1 MPSNAPPTGSPA
13 PGPEGTPRRKGSRR
27 LLRGL
32 RVFVAGFVVL
42 AVVVGV
48 FLAFLLQTGPG
59 QTLVL
64 RTVLSQVDRVVQE
77 GRVEVASIR
86 SDGLL
91 RGMTLRGVAIRDAGG
106 RPFLEADSI
115 RVAYS
120 VRTFFQR
127 EVVLTPVDVWAPRV
141 VIETLHGEPRSNLA
155 RIFLP
160 PPVPD
165 PDVPVE
171 EDEPDE
177 LPPDPIPVE
186 EPAVEPVDDGPS
198 LRIELG
204 RVAIHGG
211 ELIVRT
217 PVDGEPAPRIQVEE
231 VPGIEGLH
239 QVVRFHEIQ
248 ARLSRAELLTPAG
261 ERFEVGSLSLI
272 GQIFEDPFRI
282 EDFRGEVRRVAERLE
297 LEAEHVR
304 LDATELGGRLALDW
318 SDEAAGMTL
327 EVAMQADPIRLEDFR
342 WVEPRLPQGEGRLT
356 LAGEGPLDAGRWR
369 LTDVDIRAGSSR
381 IRGEAGVDLG
391 AELTLAATD
400 LEFLPLELSL
410 LDSWLEEPLPVGGR
424 LEGRARLNGPFRAL
438 RVDGNLTYSD
448 PAVDLPASTVRATG
462 ILHLG
467 DPLGVTE
474 LSLFADP
481 FRYGTLSAFFPD
493 APIQGEGTLRVEASG
508 SLAQGL
514 RFTADA
520 RHGVDG
526 LESRVLAL
534 GSVRQVDG
542 DFRLSVDGNLEPLSL
557 DGLARATALEIPAE
571 GEIRA
576 QLRLEGLLSDLRMD
590 GRVQTPGG
598 VVAVDIRTDIRDP
611 GAGYR
616 LVASTSD
623 LDLTAFLPDL
633 PTPSLVSGSV
643 EAEGRGLDLETVEG
657 SGELTLTDSRVGEA
671 VVDRVTARIQARGGV
686 LQIDELELVS
696 PLAHLT
702 ARGELGLRAG
712 TGTQEGERPGT
723 GVLEVAWEVEDFHSL
738 RPLLIGDTLI
748 VADTL
753 TQLERDILIFDGLDP
768 DALEET
774 RGPPLEGRAQ
784 GELQLRGSIP
794 DLVFDGWVRM
804 AEVVWDQARLGEGR
818 LDFQGRSAGRELRGV
833 EGELELETPA
843 WGRWEFQHVEGE
855 MAYAP
860 GEGSAQVTLLRQEA
874 ESYRVQGRFAH
885 DTVGVDV
892 DLDVLELNLDPVQWT
907 LAQPARIRIQGRRF
921 EVDDLEV
928 RRPDPVDRPANG
940 PASGPVR
947 MRVAGV
953 LDLEG
958 ESRLRAEAEGVDLER
973 LAGILQF
980 DPRVAGTLDLEL
992 DLEGA
997 AQAPVMDGRILIRDL
1012 AMDDLEVSRV
1022 EGTLEYRD
1030 RVARTQLGVEQDG
1043 RRLLRLAGSYPVDLA
1058 FTEVETRLSDQEVD
1072 LVLSVDSL
1080 PAATLLA
1087 MLDVLEDVEGV
1098 LDGEME
1104 LRGPPRNLRP
1114 SGSLRLSGGALSLP
1128 EIGLH
1133 PRGIEADFTVEP
1145 DGVIRVDGQARA
1157 RGTARVQGTVDLS
1170 DLTDPGFD
1178 LRVDASGFQAVE
1190 RRDLEARVGGQV
1202 NLSGSFTRPRVTGNV
1217 RVEQGVIFLEEF
1229 ARTAEVVDLT
1239 DPSFFD
1245 VVDTTLVAVRPV
1257 VEAAQNPF
1265 LQNLRVDV
1273 DLSIQRD
1280 FWLRSREINVE
1291 MGGDL
1296 IVAFDR
1302 ARRDILLVGILEATR
1317 GNYVAFGRQFQVRE
1331 GMVEFVG
1338 TPGVNPTLAI
1348 EAVHRL
1354 RREGGEPLEI
1364 LASVGGTLLNP
1375 RVSLSSEAQP
1385 PIAQSDL
1392 ISYLIFGR
1400 PSYALGSGET
1410 SVLEGAAGAG
1420 VSAVTGTIAT
1430 QLSQILARQI
1440 GLDFFTITQAQESD
1454 VGGLPPTVG
1463 SAFAGTQVEVGQYLR
1478 ENLFLALVLRPLQGI
1493 GGTQAQLPGARL
1505 EWRFSDTWT
1514 MEGYVEDRFGRQGVY
1529 TFGQAGLQ
1537 VSRIFGIELF
1547 REWGY

>member
-1 MPSNAPPTGSPA
+1 MPSNAPPSKSPPRGSEQ
-13 PGPEGTPRRKGSRR
+13 GPRRKGSRR

-32 RVFVAGFVVL
+32 GVFLAGLVVL
-42 AVVVGV
+42 VVVIGV
-48 FLAFLLQTGPG
+48 FLAFLFQTGPG

-64 RTVLSQVDRVVQE
+64 RTALSQVDRVLQE
-77 GRVEVASIR
+77 GRMEVSSIH

-91 RGMTLRGVAIRDAGG
+91 RGMTLRGIAIRDAGG
-106 RPFLEADSI
+106 RPFLEADSVRI
-115 RVAYS
+115 AYS

-127 EVVLTPVDVWAPRV
+127 EVVLNPVDLWAPRV
-141 VIETLHGEPRSNLA
+141 VIETLRGEPRSNLA
-155 RIFLP
+155 RIFVP

-165 PDVPVE
+165 PAPPVE
-171 EDEPDE
+171 EEGPDE
-177 LPPDPIPVE
+177 LPPDTIPVE
-186 EPAVEPVDDGPS
+186 APAVEPVEEGPS
-198 LRIELG
+198 LRIELR

-217 PVDGEPAPRIQVEE
+217 PVEGEPAPRIQVDE
-231 VPGIEGLH
+231 VPGIEGFH

-248 ARLSRAELLTPAG
+248 ARLSRAELLAPAG
-261 ERFEVGSLSLI
+261 ERFEVGALSLI
-272 GQIFEDPFRI
+272 GQIFDEPFRI
-282 EDFRGEVRRVAERLE
+282 EDFRGEIRRVAERLE
-297 LEAEHVR
+297 LEAEHLR
-304 LDATELGGRLALDW
+304 LEGTELDGRLALDW
-318 SDEAAGMTL
+318 GDEAAGMTL
-327 EVAMQADPIRLEDFR
+327 AVALQADPVRLEDFR

-356 LAGEGPLDAGRWR
+356 LAGEGPLNAGQWR
-369 LTDVDIRAGSSR
+369 LTEVDIRSGSSR
-381 IRGEAGVDLG
+381 IRGRAGVDLG
-391 AELTLAATD
+391 AELRIAATD
-400 LEFLPLELSL
+400 LEFLPMELSL
-410 LDSWLEEPLPVGGR
+410 LDSWLDEPLPVGGR
-424 LEGRARLNGPFRAL
+424 LQGRARLDGPFRAL

-448 PAVDLPASTVRATG
+448 PAVDLPTSTVRATG
-462 ILHLG
+462 TLHLG
-467 DPLGVTE
+467 DPLGVSE
-474 LSLFADP
+474 LSLVADP
-481 FRYGTLSAFFPD
+481 FRYGTLSAFLPD
-493 APIQGEGTLRVEASG
+493 VPIQGEGTLRVEASG
-508 SLAQGL
+508 SLTQGL

-557 DGLARATALEIPAE
+557 DGLARATSLEIPAE
-571 GEIRA
+571 GEVRA
-576 QLRLEGLLSDLRMD
+576 QLRLEGLLSDLQMN

-598 VVAVDIRTDIRDP
+598 VVAVEIRTDVRDP

-616 LVASTSD
+616 VVAATSE

-633 PTPSLVSGSV
+633 PRLSVVSGSL

-657 SGELTLTDSRVGEA
+657 SGELTLSESRVGEA
-671 VVDRVTARIQARGGV
+671 VVDRVTARIQARDGV
-686 LQIDELELVS
+686 LQIEELELVS
-696 PLAHLT
+696 PLARLT
-702 ARGELGLRAG
+702 ARGELGLRTG
-712 TGTQEGERPGT
+712 TGAEAGDLPGA

-753 TQLERDILIFDGLDP
+753 TQLERDILAFDGLDP

-794 DLVFDGWVRM
+794 DLAFEGWIQM
-804 AEVVWDQARLGEGR
+804 AEVVWDQARLEEGR
-818 LDFQGRSAGRELRGV
+818 LDFHGRAAGRELRGV
-833 EGELELETPA
+833 EGGLELEEPA
-843 WGRWEFQHVEGE
+843 WGRWEFRQVEGE
-855 MAYAP
+855 MVYAP
-860 GEGSAQVTLLRQEA
+860 GEGSAQVTLFRQED
-874 ESYRVQGRFAH
+874 ESYRFEGRFAH
-885 DTVGVDV
+885 DTAGMDV
-892 DLDVLELNLDPVQWT
+892 NLDVLELNLDPVQWT
-907 LAQPARIRIQGRRF
+907 LAQPARIRIEGRRF
-921 EVDDLEV
+921 QVDDLEV
-928 RRPDPVDRPANG
+928 RRPDPAQGLADG
-940 PASGPVR
+940 PLR

-958 ESRLRAEAEGVDLER
+958 DSRFRVDAEGVDLER

-980 DPRVAGTLDLEL
+980 DPTIAGTLDLEL
-992 DLEGA
+992 ELEGA
-997 AQAPVMDGRILIRDL
+997 AEAPVIDGRILIRDL
-1012 AMDDLEVSRV
+1012 AMDDLEVSQV

-1087 MLDVLEDVEGV
+1087 MLDVLEEVEGV
-1098 LDGEME
+1098 LNGEME

-1145 DGVIRVDGQARA
+1145 DGVIRVDAQARA

-1170 DLTDPGFD
+1170 DLTDPAFD

-1239 DPSFFD
+1239 DPAFFD

-1302 ARRDILLVGILEATR
+1302 ARRDILLVGMLEATR

-1338 TPGVNPTLAI
+1338 TPGVNPTLDI

-1354 RREGGEPLEI
+1354 RREGGQPLEI
-1364 LASVGGTLLNP
+1364 IASVGGNLLNP

-1430 QLSQILARQI
+1430 QLSQVLARQI

-1529 TFGQAGLQ
+1529 TFGEAGLQ
-1537 VSRIFGIELF
+1537 VSRIFGIELY

>member
-1 MPSNAPPTGSPA
+1 MPSNAPPPESA
-13 PGPEGTPRRKGSRR
+13 SPGPEGVPRRKGPRRLSRR
-27 LLRGL
+27 LFRGL
-32 RVFVAGFVVL
+32 RVFLAGLVILGVVL
-42 AVVVGV
+42 GI

-59 QTLVL
+59 QSLVL
-64 RTVLSQVDRVVQE
+64 RTVLGQVDRVLQE
-77 GRVEVASIR
+77 GRMEVASIH

-106 RPFLEADSI
+106 RPFLEADSVRI
-115 RVAYS
+115 AYS

-127 EVVLTPVDVWAPRV
+127 EVVLAPVEIWAPRV
-141 VIETLHGEPRSNLA
+141 VIETLHGESRSNLA
-155 RIFLP
+155 RIFVP
-160 PPVPD
+160 PPDPAVPEDEAPDELLPD
-165 PDVPVE
+165 PVPVE
-171 EDEPDE
+171 EPE
-177 LPPDPIPVE
+177 
-186 EPAVEPVDDGPS
+186 VEPVDEGPS
-198 LRIELG
+198 LRIELR

-211 ELIVRT
+211 ELILRA
-217 PVDGEPAPRIQVEE
+217 PVEGEPSPRIQVEE
-231 VPGIEGLH
+231 VAGIEGLH

-248 ARLSRAELLTPAG
+248 ARLPRAELLTPAG
-261 ERFEVGSLSLI
+261 ERLEVGSLSLT

-297 LEAEHVR
+297 LETEHLR
-304 LDATELGGRLALDW
+304 LEGTELDGRLALDW

-327 EVAMQADPIRLEDFR
+327 EVAMEADPVRLEDFR
-342 WVEPRLPQGEGRLT
+342 WIEPGLPQGEGRLT

-369 LTDVDIRAGSSR
+369 LTDVDIRSGTSR
-381 IRGEAGVDLG
+381 IRGRAGVDLG
-391 AELTLAATD
+391 EELRIAATE

-424 LEGRARLNGPFRAL
+424 LQGRARLEGPFRAL
-438 RVDGNLTYSD
+438 RVDGNLIYSD

-467 DPLGVTE
+467 DPFGVTE
-474 LSLFADP
+474 LSLVADP
-481 FRYGTLSAFFPD
+481 LRYGTLSAFLPD
-493 APIQGEGTLRVEASG
+493 FPIQGEGTLRVEASG

-526 LESRVLAL
+526 LESRILAL
-534 GSVRQVDG
+534 GSVRQVNG

-557 DGLARATALEIPAE
+557 DGLSRATSLEIPAE
-571 GEIRA
+571 GDIRA

-598 VVAVDIRTDIRDP
+598 VVAIDVRTDVRDP

-616 LVASTSD
+616 VVASTTD

-633 PTPSLVSGSV
+633 PAPSRVSGSL

-657 SGELTLTDSRVGEA
+657 SGELTLSESRVGEA
-671 VVDRVTARIQARGGV
+671 VVDRVTARVQARGGI
-686 LQIDELELVS
+686 LQIDELELMS
-696 PLAHLT
+696 PLARLT
-702 ARGELGLRAG
+702 ASGELGLRAAAG
-712 TGTQEGERPGT
+712 AEEGEIPGT
-723 GVLEVAWEVEDFHSL
+723 GVLDVAWEVEDFHSL

-794 DLVFDGWVRM
+794 DLAFEGWVQM
-804 AEVVWDQARLGEGR
+804 AEVVWDQARLEEGR
-818 LDFQGRSAGRELRGV
+818 LDFHGRSAGRELRGV
-833 EGELELETPA
+833 EGGFELEEPA
-843 WGRWEFQHVEGE
+843 WGRWEFLQVEGE
-855 MAYAP
+855 MAYTP
-860 GEGSAQVTLLRQEA
+860 GEGSAQVTLVHHVD
-874 ESYRVQGRFAH
+874 ESYRVQGRFSH
-885 DTVGVDV
+885 DTTGVDV
-892 DLDVLELNLDPVQWT
+892 DLDALELNLDPVQWT
-907 LAQPARIRIQGRRF
+907 LAQPARIRIEGRRF

-928 RRPDPVDRPANG
+928 RRPDPVNG
-940 PASGPVR
+940 PANGPVR

-953 LDLEG
+953 LDLAG

-980 DPRVAGTLDLEL
+980 DPAVAGTLDLEL

-997 AQAPVMDGRILIRDL
+997 AEAPVIEGRILIRDL

-1087 MLDVLEDVEGV
+1087 MLDVLEEVEGV
-1098 LDGEME
+1098 LNGEME
-1104 LRGPPRNLRP
+1104 LRGPPGNLRP

-1145 DGVIRVDGQARA
+1145 DGVIRVDAQARA

-1170 DLTDPGFD
+1170 DLTDPVFD

-1229 ARTAEVVDLT
+1229 ARTAEVVDLS

-1273 DLSIQRD
+1273 DLSLQRD

-1302 ARRDILLVGILEATR
+1302 AQRDILLVGMLEATR

-1364 LASVGGTLLNP
+1364 IASVGGTLLNP
-1375 RVSLSSEAQP
+1375 RVSLSSQAQP

-1430 QLSQILARQI
+1430 QLSQVLARQI

-1478 ENLFLALVLRPLQGI
+1478 ENLFLALVLRPLRGI

-1514 MEGYVEDRFGRQGVY
+1514 MEGYVEDRFGRQGVF

-1537 VSRIFGIELF
+1537 VSRIFGIELY